1 LNFDFH
7 EAEGCADYVAVFT
20 SSQTVTVTP
29 NVSVT
34 YNPANHSTGA
44 CA

>member
-1 LNFDFH
+1 M
-7 EAEGCADYVAVFT
+7 AVFT
-20 SSQTVTVTP
+20 SGQTVTITP

>member
-1 LNFDFH
+1 
-7 EAEGCADYVAVFT
+7 VFT
-20 SSQTVTVTP
+20 AATPITVTP

-34 YNPANHSTGA
+34 YNPATSPTGD